1 MKNGGLVGEARE
13 RRTDIIQKTTNTTTR
28 LPTLV
33 QIQIQLYSATMQD
46 DEDHARYDDEEE
58 EEEEVCVIV
67 LLFSLCLR

>member
-1 MKNGGLVGEARE
+1 MVGWCSRGRE
-13 RRTDIIQKTTNTTTR
+13 RRTDIIQKTTNEQQRVSNIGT
-28 LPTLV
+28 
-33 QIQIQLYSATMQD
+33 IQIQLYSATMQD